1 MTYFTRNQGFPFGV
15 DLSQHNASWD
25 GERIPD
31 FDQFKQ
37 HSPEVQFVAMRT
49 GVSWGYRDT
58 SFPVIFVKHC
68 GLVVHFTLHVL
79 YPSADAIRQMDAF
92 LPS

>member
-31 FDQFKQ
+31 FDQFKR

-49 GVSWGYRDT
+49 GVS
-58 SFPVIFVKHC
+58 
-68 GLVVHFTLHVL
+68 
-79 YPSADAIRQMDAF
+79 
-92 LPS
+92 